1 MLFCRQH
8 DLVHTALHG
17 SQVQQDLGQQLIGQ
31 QLIGQQLIAIESNKI
46 HMQIR
51 AYVQFK
57 EMHAQYFAPPVHL
70 HHHLD
75 SAHIVRGFTGLAHPF
90 PAYSNAAE
98 QNTGN
103 LLMFCDDVCKL
114 AALVCKQA

>member
-17 SQVQQDLGQQLIGQ
+17 SQVQQDPDQ
-31 QLIGQQLIAIESNKI
+31 QLIGQQLIAIESKKI

-57 EMHAQYFAPPVHL
+57 ETHAQYFAPPVHL
-70 HHHLD
+70 HHHWD
-75 SAHIVRGFTGLAHPF
+75 SAHIEGGLTGLAHPF
-90 PAYSNAAE
+90 PAYSNAAA
-98 QNTGN
+98 QNIGN